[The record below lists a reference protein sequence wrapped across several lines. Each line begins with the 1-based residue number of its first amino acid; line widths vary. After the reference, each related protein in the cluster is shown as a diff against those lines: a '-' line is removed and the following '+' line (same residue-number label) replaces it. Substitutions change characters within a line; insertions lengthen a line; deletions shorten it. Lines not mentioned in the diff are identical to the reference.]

1 MLHMVIDWVTEF
13 DLAERDQLRDL
24 CYEPGLLAK
33 LLGFSVEPLRT
44 VSSPGRANLC
54 PDVEFVGAVP
64 KQPDTRLS
72 VTNRGG
78 GIGRMAVFLN
88 GEEVIADAR
97 PTGSSPGA
105 AKLGLDIDL
114 SDHPAF
120 ASDVDSVIE
129 VRAYNADGYLAG
141 RGVQWKC
148 PAIETATGAFELEKA
163 TEIGPAHLVNCVAF
177 SADGSLLANGN
188 QDMNIELRDV
198 KTGRLLQK
206 MQGHGDAITA
216 VAFSPDRRTLASG
229 GRDGDVRL
237 WATATGA
244 LVHSLTGL
252 PGQTVAITFRF
263 DKGLLIGGNDDGTIV
278 LWDMETG
285 KRLRVLRTLSDLPS
299 VPWERWPSVSRALAF
314 SPDAR
319 RVAVG
324 HPFGVI
330 RIYDLTTS
338 NMLSSFEVSAETSLH
353 SPSTIAFDPT
363 GSTVAIGCALSEST
377 LRVLGMLAGGEIQ
390 LSGHGNVRIPQE
402 TTRCQIQLRDA
413 QSGKVIR
420 LLSAHQHAV
429 TAVTFSD
436 NGRLFASAG
445 SDRMIRVWDVETEQL
460 IEEVETDFDSAR
472 HLAFSPD
479 GTTLASGEGKHPFWG
494 RIVLWDIESG
504 QKRIL

>member
-1 MLHMVIDWVTEF
+1 MGCSVPAPEIKIYTKYKRFRSPDKPVARLGKGWISELAYSPDGKLLAVGGSLGIWLYDANNLTEV
-13 DLAERDQLRDL
+13 
-24 CYEPGLLAK
+24 GLLKARGVR
-33 LLGFSVEPLRT
+33 LVAF
-44 VSSPGRANLC
+44 N
-54 PDVEFVGAVP
+54 P
-64 KQPDTRLS
+64 KNGKMLASGGYDGKVRLWDITEKKELYYS
-72 VTNRGG
+72 GDYRGG
-78 GIGRMAVFLN
+78 RRNVTF
-88 GEEVIADAR
+88 
-97 PTGSSPGA
+97 
-105 AKLGLDIDL
+105 
-114 SDHPAF
+114 
-120 ASDVDSVIE
+120 
-129 VRAYNADGYLAG
+129 
-141 RGVQWKC
+141 
-148 PAIETATGAFELEKA
+148 
-163 TEIGPAHLVNCVAF
+163 VAF
-177 SADGSLLANGN
+177 SSNGKTLAAAIAMPVRYTKGSSGRTGPYIRFDDTAIDWWKVEEDRLSAGGRLNFPREQIRTVALSPDGKMLALTGFDRTPNKIHLWDIEEEKEITVLDEGEGHNRVRRGSL
-188 QDMNIELRDV
+188 
-198 KTGRLLQK
+198 
-206 MQGHGDAITA
+206 
-216 VAFSPDRRTLASG
+216 AFSPDRKTLASVDSHWEVKE
-229 GRDGDVRL
+229 RLVRNIVHTSTRLKEEVIRL
-237 WATATGA
+237 WDIAEKRE
-244 LVHSLTGL
+244 
-252 PGQTVAITFRF
+252 VA
-263 DKGLLIGGNDDGTIV
+263 
-278 LWDMETG
+278 
-285 KRLRVLRTLSDLPS
+285 VLRGHTGEVKS
-299 VPWERWPSVSRALAF
+299 LAF

-479 GTTLASGEGKHPFWG
+479 GTTLASGEGKHPLWG